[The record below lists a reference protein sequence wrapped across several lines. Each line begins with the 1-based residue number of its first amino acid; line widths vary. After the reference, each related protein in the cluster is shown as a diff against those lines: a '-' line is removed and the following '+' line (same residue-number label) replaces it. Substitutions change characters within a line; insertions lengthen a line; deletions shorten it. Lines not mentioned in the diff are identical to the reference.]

1 MRTIWVKQG
10 FGGYWQ
16 INGDDEKP
24 DYHNKPKSLFLSQ
37 TGTIA
42 LFVVLKWCPAL
53 QNQLM

>member
-16 INGDDEKP
+16 INGNDEKP